1 MIRILMGVEEGKFI
15 TYFVIEELR
24 MNINKV
30 PAVVGA
36 AVLTFAEVDSV
47 TLRVVVRTEM
57 TMKESLHLISS
68 IMTRGNSKKNCK
80 DMFTRESVQIKKYK
94 KINYFLK

>member
-1 MIRILMGVEEGKFI
+1 MIRILRGVEEGKFI
-15 TYFVIEELR
+15 TYFVIEEFR
-24 MNINKV
+24 MNINQV
-30 PAVVGA
+30 PAVVGV
-36 AVLTFAEVDSV
+36 AVVAFAEVDWV
-47 TLRVVVRTEM
+47 TLRAAVRTEM
-57 TMKESLHLISS
+57 TMKGSLHVISS